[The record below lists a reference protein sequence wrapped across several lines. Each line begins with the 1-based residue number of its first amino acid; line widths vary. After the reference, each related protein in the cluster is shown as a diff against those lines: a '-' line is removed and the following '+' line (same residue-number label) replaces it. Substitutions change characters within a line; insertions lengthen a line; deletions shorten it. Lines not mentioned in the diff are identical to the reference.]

1 MLVIASICSKKYLC
15 GHVVFMRFT
24 CDGTSVIMLGPV
36 KLANTN
42 NNQYYILHRIILTVN
57 TGGSRVENFHGW
69 ATCGQLVT
77 GGAHVDGRDF
87 P

>member
-1 MLVIASICSKKYLC
+1 MVGSIVDNLH
-15 GHVVFMRFT
+15 GWIT
-24 CDGTSVIMLGPV
+24 C
-36 KLANTN
+36 
-42 NNQYYILHRIILTVN
+42 
-57 TGGSRVENFHGW
+57 GSRVENFHGW